1 MKLKF
6 RTEKACFH
14 NGRYYEADDIVECDC
29 KFCKEGSV
37 SYFISIDV
45 DDKNVSQETITDEKT
60 IEKQIDKADEEAK
73 EIKEEKIEG
82 KETKKKRNKI
92 EII

>member
-6 RTEKACFH
+6 RTEKACWH
-14 NGRYYEADDIVECDC
+14 NGRYYEADSIVECDC

-37 SYFISIDV
+37 SYFIPIDV

-60 IEKQIDKADEEAK
+60 EEV
-73 EIKEEKIEG
+73 KEEV
-82 KETKKKRNKI
+82 KEVKPKKRNKI
-92 EII
+92 EIV

>member
-6 RTEKACFH
+6 RTEKACWH

-37 SYFISIDV
+37 SYFTKL
-45 DDKNVSQETITDEKT
+45 DDNNETKEEVKEQETVSQNVSQETITDEKT
-60 IEKQIDKADEEAK
+60 EEVK
-73 EIKEEKIEG
+73 EVKP
-82 KETKKKRNKI
+82 KRKNKI
-92 EII
+92 EIV

>member
-6 RTEKACFH
+6 RTEKACWH

-37 SYFISIDV
+37 SYFTKL
-45 DDKNVSQETITDEKT
+45 DDNNEEVKEVKEQVAEQQNVSQETITDEK
-60 IEKQIDKADEEAK
+60 K
-73 EIKEEKIEG
+73 EVKP
-82 KETKKKRNKI
+82 KKKNKI
-92 EII
+92 EIV

>member
-6 RTEKACFH
+6 RTEKACWH

-37 SYFISIDV
+37 PYFKKV
-45 DDKNVSQETITDEKT
+45 DDNNEVVEETKEEVKEEVTENKNVSQETITDEK
-60 IEKQIDKADEEAK
+60 
-73 EIKEEKIEG
+73 KEEV
-82 KETKKKRNKI
+82 KESKPKRKNKI
-92 EII
+92 EIV

>member
-1 MKLKF
+1 MRYL
-6 RTEKACFH
+6 TERACFH
-14 NGRYYEADDIVECDC
+14 NGRYYEADSIVECDC

-37 SYFISIDV
+37 SYFIPIDV

-60 IEKQIDKADEEAK
+60 IEEQIDKADEETK